1 MKAISFHS
9 RLLSLTADVVVVV
22 AILQLV
28 TFVLTRADN
37 SMDFD
42 HKYASAIQTME
53 NLGAGGLEAWVG
65 SRRMGSVLSCI
76 KQNGKKEK
84 KKLPKMFSFLLFF
97 RLICD

>member
-53 NLGAGGLEAWVG
+53 NLGAGALKRGWGHVEWGACLAVSNKME
-65 SRRMGSVLSCI
+65 RKR
-76 KQNGKKEK
+76 KKIAENIF
-84 KKLPKMFSFLLFF
+84 FSSFF